1 MRNPGQPPVRF
12 PHRKP
17 VIAMIHVG
25 ALPGTA
31 SHGSSVAEIERLALR
46 EADIY
51 RKAGVHGLL
60 IENMHDTPY
69 LKGSVG
75 PEIVATLAVISRE
88 IRKASRL
95 PCGIQILAGAN
106 QEALAVALAAR
117 LDFIRAEAYS
127 FAHVADEGLMESC
140 AGELLRYR
148 RTIGAGAVSV
158 WADIKKKHSSH
169 AITADIDI
177 GEVAHAVEFMKGDA
191 VIVTGATTGDSP
203 QLADLRKTKA
213 ATSLPVYL
221 GSGMT
226 HKNLGSYLQ
235 LADGFIVG
243 SEFKKDG
250 KWFNPLDPERITRFM
265 SQHRKLAG

>member
-1 MRNPGQPPVRF
+1 MKNPIRPRVRF
-12 PHRKP
+12 SHRKP

-31 SHGSSVAEIERLALR
+31 AHRSSVAEIERHAIR
-46 EADIY
+46 EAAIY

-69 LKGSVG
+69 LKGAVG
-75 PEIVATLAVISRE
+75 PEIVAPLAVIARE
-88 IRKASRL
+88 IKKTSPL

-117 LDFIRAEAYS
+117 LDFIRAEAFS

-148 RTIGAGAVSV
+148 RTIGADAVHV

-177 GEVAHAVEFMKGDA
+177 GEAAHAVEFMKGDA

-203 QLADLRKTKA
+203 SLGDLRQTKT

-221 GSGMT
+221 GSGVT
-226 HKNLGSYLQ
+226 HRNLGSYFP

-243 SEFKKDG
+243 SEFKEDG
-250 KWFNPLDPERITRFM
+250 KWFNPLDEERVSRFM
-265 SQHRKLAG
+265 SRYRKLAG